1 MAKRS
6 DRLDGILQ
14 IAESKENNAAAVFVQ
29 NKQDWDFNREKLE
42 ELRAFRDEYRTSN
55 GAQSADQFQST
66 RQFLSQLSA
75 AIDQQ
80 EQQVEQLLRQV
91 QNTEADWTDRRRER
105 MSVEYRDAYHWHD
118 PETGTNIRFFKPR
131 SEEVIVPLQTD

>member
-80 EQQVEQLLRQV
+80 EQQVEQLLQQV
-91 QNTEADWTDRRRER
+91 QSTEADWTDRRRER
-105 MSVEYRDAYHWHD
+105 MSVEKAIEKRGEKHQRQQARLEQNQLDELGNR
-118 PETGTNIRFFKPR
+118 P
-131 SEEVIVPLQTD
+131 SSM

>member
-80 EQQVEQLLRQV
+80 EQQVEQLLHQV
-91 QNTEADWTDRRRER
+91 QSTEADWTDRRRER
-105 MSVEYRDAYHWHD
+105 MSVEKAIEKRGEKHQRQQARLEQNQLDELGNR
-118 PETGTNIRFFKPR
+118 P
-131 SEEVIVPLQTD
+131 SSM